1 MQNNKLI
8 KLLASFDRK
17 EMTRFRA
24 FVCSPYHNKH
34 GDVQQLVA
42 YLCDIFPDFSA
53 RHCHREVIFQHLFP
67 AAAHNQKKLAII
79 FTYTLRLAQ
88 KFLGQEQF
96 EQAPHYQEHFLLQH
110 LRIKQQLS
118 LYEKRLRKNETL
130 ATQVAVKKPSWYF
143 HCYTLATEADN
154 FFKLAEERK
163 RDDSLQR
170 KQAFLDLFYLVETL
184 KDACEMAVRSQI
196 LKESYHNPLQ
206 EPIIKAVEQHFSIYN
221 SEPLIAIYFRIY
233 KMISS
238 EDTQYYY
245 NTLSTLAQINQ
256 VLPLEE
262 LKTAYNYLQN
272 YCIQKINKGDAS
284 FLAEIFK
291 LYKIQL
297 QQELLLKEGFL
308 SEWQYKNIVTTGIR
322 LGELKWVHQFIQ
334 DYHLK
339 LPPESRDNAYRFNL
353 AAYYYAA
360 GELDEVLKLLTQV
373 EYSDLRYNLDA
384 KALLLRTY
392 YDLDEY
398 EALNSLAESFKQ
410 YLFRNKLMADN
421 RRKGYQNLFKF
432 TRRAASIRNNLAYVS
447 TERSIKEIK
456 RLQEEINTVAAIFN
470 KGWLEEKV
478 AGIQQYL
485 DGKRG

>member
-8 KLLASFDRK
+8 KLLKSFDRK
-17 EMTRFRA
+17 EMTRFKA
-24 FVCSPYHNKH
+24 FVFSPYHNKH
-34 GDVQQLVA
+34 DEVQKLVA
-42 YLCDIFPDFSA
+42 YFSAIFPDFSS
-53 RHCHREVIFQHLFP
+53 RHCHREVIFQKLFP
-67 AAAHNQKKLAII
+67 GTAHDQKKLAII
-79 FTYTLRLAQ
+79 FTYTMRLAE
-88 KFLGQEQF
+88 KFLCQEQF
-96 EQAPHYQEHFLLQH
+96 EKETDFQEHFLLKHLRVKQH
-110 LRIKQQLS
+110 LTAF
-118 LYEKRLRKNETL
+118 EKRLRNNEVQ
-130 ATQVAVKKPSWYF
+130 AEQVPVKESSWYY

-196 LKESYHNPLQ
+196 LKETYHNPLQ
-206 EPIIKAVEQHFSIYN
+206 TPIINAVEQHFSVYN
-221 SEPLIAIYFRIY
+221 TEPLIAIYFRIY

-238 EDTQYYY
+238 EDTQYYH
-245 NTLSTLAQINQ
+245 NTLSTLSDVNHA
-256 VLPLEE
+256 LPAEE

-272 YCIQKINKGDAS
+272 YCIQKINRGDAS

-291 LYKIQL
+291 LYKVQL

-322 LGELKWVHQFIQ
+322 LGELQWVYQFIQ

-392 YDLDEY
+392 YDLNEY

-447 TERSIKEIK
+447 AERSIKEIHK
-456 RLQEEINTVAAIFN
+456 LQEEINKVTAIFN
-470 KGWLEEKV
+470 RGWLEEKV
-478 AGIQQYL
+478 AGIQRYL
-485 DGKRG
+485 KEK